1 VKRPASPGKIPAP
14 RSEDAPPA
22 LITVEGIGAYLTCH
36 RAWWLADVKGYAP
49 GGAIREARA
58 TLAQRRWLARRLMIG
73 GGGLIGLAVLLLALG
88 LLVF

>member
-1 VKRPASPGKIPAP
+1 VKRPASPHKTPAP
-14 RSEDAPPA
+14 RGEDTSPA
-22 LITVEGIGAYLTCH
+22 LITVEGIGAYLACH

-49 GGAIREARA
+49 GVAIREARG
-58 TLAQRRWLARRLMIG
+58 TLARRRWLARRLMIA